1 MMKKNPTID
10 YRLSTVGFYNQHL
23 PFPRRRTVVD
33 LLAVRATAE
42 TIARRAGAALLE
54 HYDRPHQHQIKKS
67 YNDLVTEGDMA
78 SQAVVV
84 PALREA
90 FPDHHI
96 VSEEGGDS
104 GTPAD
109 QADYFWYID
118 PLDGTSNFASN
129 LPLFS
134 VSIGMADKH
143 LRPLVGVVYDPVG
156 DQLFSASKG
165 GGATRNGQ
173 PIQVSTI
180 DNIAQSMLCSGF
192 PYKYATLDD
201 NNLREW
207 DAFHRV
213 SRGIRR
219 LGTIALE
226 LCYVAAG
233 RFDGLWEQHV
243 NPWDVMAG
251 IMIVQEAGGT
261 VTDFTGADSDLA
273 YSGKRLLASNGL
285 IHPTMVEMLVELRKD
300 RPAE

>member
-1 MMKKNPTID
+1 M
-10 YRLSTVGFYNQHL
+10 
-23 PFPRRRTVVD
+23 D
-33 LLAVRATAE
+33 LLAVRATTEA
-42 TIARRAGAALLE
+42 IARQAGAALLE

-67 YNDLVTEGDMA
+67 YNDLVTEGDLA

-84 PALREA
+84 PALRAA

-96 VSEEGGDS
+96 VSEEGGDP
-104 GTPAD
+104 GVPAD
-109 QADYFWYID
+109 QATYFWYID

-134 VSIGMADKH
+134 VSLGLADKH
-143 LRPLVGVVYDPVG
+143 FRPLVGVVYDPVG

-173 PIQVSTI
+173 PIQVSS
-180 DNIAQSMLCSGF
+180 AESLEQAMLCSGF
-192 PYKYATLDD
+192 PYKYATLED

-213 SRGIRR
+213 ARALRR
-219 LGTIALE
+219 LGTVALE

-233 RFDGLWEQHV
+233 RFDGLWEQHI

-251 IMIVQEAGGT
+251 TLIVLEAGGT
-261 VTDFTGADSDLA
+261 ITDFSGAESDLA
-273 YSGKRLLASNGL
+273 YGGKRIVASNGL
-285 IHPTMVEMLVELRKD
+285 LHQPMLDLLASVRGD
-300 RPAE
+300 RPAG

>member
-1 MMKKNPTID
+1 
-10 YRLSTVGFYNQHL
+10 VE
-23 PFPRRRTVVD
+23 

-42 TIARRAGAALLE
+42 EIARRAGAALLA
-54 HYDRPHQHQIKKS
+54 HYDRPHQHQVKKS

-78 SQAVVV
+78 SQAVIV
-84 PALREA
+84 PALRTA

-96 VSEEGGDS
+96 VSEEGGDP
-104 GTPAD
+104 GTPAE
-109 QADYFWYID
+109 QATYFWYID

-134 VSIGMADKH
+134 VSIALADAH

-173 PIQVSTI
+173 VIRVSET
-180 DNIAQSMLCSGF
+180 DTLEQAMLCSGF
-192 PYKYATLDD
+192 PYRYATLDD

-213 SRGIRR
+213 VRGIRR
-219 LGTIALE
+219 LGSIALE
-226 LCYVAAG
+226 LSYVAAG

-251 IMIVQEAGGT
+251 AMIVLEAGGRI
-261 VTDFTGADSDLA
+261 TDFSGAESDLA
-273 YSGKRLLASNGL
+273 FSGKRILASNGRL
-285 IHPTMVEMLVELRKD
+285 HPPMLDLLSTVRGEAIVVSR
-300 RPAE
+300 